1 MELTKG
7 TIIRQTKSNSNP
19 LFKDTIANGVL
30 TYEVTKV
37 NKKTY
42 GLKCIDGY
50 MKGSGCKLLKDFSPK
65 RIDEYGTLTEWEI
78 IA

>member
-7 TIIRQTKSNSNP
+7 MIIRETKRNDNP
-19 LFKDTIANGVL
+19 IFKDTTANGAL

-42 GLKCIDGY
+42 SLKCIDGY
-50 MKGSGCKLLKDFSPK
+50 MKNSGCKLLKDFRPV
-65 RIDEYGTLTEWEI
+65 RVDEYGTTITWEI
-78 IA
+78 VK